1 MVRSP
6 LVRRSAPMNISPHSR
21 YLAAALMALAF
32 ATSAVAQEPDAEIQG
47 EIAVVKGLV
56 DTFFKNLTNKA
67 IGGDGAVR
75 GIIGNSPLKNRTD
88 DINKLIEQA
97 ANLDRNY
104 GVYTGHEEAGVRA
117 IGKDLI
123 FLRYLYKGER
133 FPVVWHFT
141 FYRPG
146 NGTRAREWTLI
157 GLKFD
162 SKVEVLDR

>member
-1 MVRSP
+1 MSILP
-6 LVRRSAPMNISPHSR
+6 YSR
-21 YLAAALMALAF
+21 YIVAALTALAF
-32 ATSAVAQEPDAEIQG
+32 AAPAAAQEPAAEMQA
-47 EIAVVKGLV
+47 EIAVVKGFV
-56 DTFFKNLTNKA
+56 DSFFKNLTNKA

-97 ANLDRNY
+97 ASLDRNY
-104 GVYTGHEEAGVRA
+104 GAYTGHEEASVRVV
-117 IGKDLI
+117 GKDLI

-146 NGTRAREWTLI
+146 GNGTRPREWTLI

>member
-1 MVRSP
+1 
-6 LVRRSAPMNISPHSR
+6 MNVSSSCR
-21 YLAAALMALAF
+21 CFAAALATLAW
-32 ATSAVAQEPDAEIQG
+32 AAAAAAQDPAAEMQG
-47 EIAVVKGLV
+47 EIDSVKERV
-56 DTFFKNLTNKA
+56 DTFFKRLSDKA

-75 GIIGNSPLKNRTD
+75 GLIGNSPLKNRTEE
-88 DINKLIEQA
+88 INKLIEQA

-104 GVYTGHEEAGVRA
+104 GVYTGHEEASERA
-117 IGKDLI
+117 VGKDLI

-146 NGTRAREWTLI
+146 GNSTLGREWTLI
-157 GLKFD
+157 GLRFD

>member
-1 MVRSP
+1 
-6 LVRRSAPMNISPHSR
+6 MNISLYSR
-21 YLAAALMALAF
+21 VSAAVLAAFAF
-32 ATSAVAQEPDAEIQG
+32 AVSAAAQEPAAEMQAEIT
-47 EIAVVKGLV
+47 VVKGLV
-56 DTFFKNLTNKA
+56 DSFFKSLTNKA

-97 ANLDRNY
+97 ASLDRNY
-104 GVYTGHEEAGVRA
+104 GAYTGHEEASVRVV
-117 IGKDLI
+117 GKDLI

-146 NGTRAREWTLI
+146 SNGTRSREWTLI